1 MPRGLPRGEG
11 PNAPAVNACTA
22 AVFFMGFNLG
32 LTVLLAVVI
41 ATHSPAAFSAPL
53 DPPAYLRAQGIL
65 GGGSS
70 AVMVSASNDATVQ
83 VQNAFRPPL
92 PSGLSGIDGKTSAF
106 NSESSVPVGAVKLS
120 PPCMNSTKSNSA
132 ARLFLAHDQRSS
144 QAVIAAGANGNST
157 SSTRSRISIHRL
169 PSAAFMARRRHE
181 AEASCRARP
190 RGCKVS
196 KYNLCTYT

>member
-1 MPRGLPRGEG
+1 MPRGLPRRDG

-22 AVFFMGFNLG
+22 AVFFTGFNLG
-32 LTVLLAVVI
+32 LSVLLAVVI
-41 ATHSPAAFSAPL
+41 ATHSPAVFSAPL
-53 DPPAYLRAQGIL
+53 DPPAYLRAQGLI
-65 GGGSS
+65 GGGSG

-106 NSESSVPVGAVKLS
+106 NSESSVPVETVKLR

-132 ARLFLAHDQRSS
+132 ARLSLAHDQRSS
-144 QAVIAAGANGNST
+144 QAIIAAGANGS
-157 SSTRSRISIHRL
+157 SSGSTRSRISIHRL

-181 AEASCRARP
+181 AETSCQARP

-196 KYNLCTYT
+196 EFDSCTYA